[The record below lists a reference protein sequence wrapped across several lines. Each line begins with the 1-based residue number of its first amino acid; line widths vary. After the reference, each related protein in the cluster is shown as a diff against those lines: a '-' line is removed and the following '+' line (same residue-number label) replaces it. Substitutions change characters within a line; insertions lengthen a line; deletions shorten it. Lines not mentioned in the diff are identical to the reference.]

1 MGISTFRLKKIEEL
15 KQKAV
20 TLYKQGL
27 TTREVGGIIGKS
39 HTWVWD
45 AIREKLP
52 DAMAD
57 LAKPKHKKAGK

>member
-27 TTREVGGIIGKS
+27 TTREVGKIMGKS

-45 AIREKLP
+45 SVREKLP

-57 LAKPKHKKAGK
+57 QPKPKHKKAGK